1 MSQTKRVHLTK
12 LAQDKTPLFVHRLK
26 GTRKRDP
33 DQLAQLSAFERIQH
47 IVENVN
53 RFRSVEQRL
62 SALLCA
68 FVQDTPA
75 ARRGT
80 IYLSTARDHTFVIG
94 ATFPNRPEII
104 GTEIDAQGGY
114 VDAVAQ
120 VGSPALLSDVQQDTQ
135 QGDPRQTEG
144 RPVTQSALA
153 VPFTVGG
160 KTVGVLSLENGDRT
174 QAFTEDDLDFAVFLS
189 EHTALAVENARLIAT
204 QPKSGDWPS
213 LALSIIQSLA
223 QSISL
228 GVLLVTQDQ
237 RHVWGNP
244 AFCSLSGF
252 SQKELERNL
261 FRIHRSLAQRPD
273 RGEGSKDAQPQ
284 DLILTRQD
292 KSLCPVTAVFV
303 GLDTLGIRFA
313 DGYVGIFEDQSER
326 NTLER
331 ELLHLQRMS
340 TVGTLMS
347 GVAHE
352 LNSPLTAIVGFAELL
367 LTQEDIPV
375 DSCQDLRTITRQAKR
390 SIRVM
395 RELLDYVQLETKD
408 PTPIDIHFITQQLVR
423 FRMYALQASNLE
435 IKMDLVGPPP
445 YVLGNAQQLQQVLL
459 NLINNSEQACSSI
472 DTSCEL
478 WIRTETFADHKVR
491 ITVSDNGPGIST
503 ELFSR
508 VFEPFFTT
516 KPVESTGLG
525 LAVCQQIIAQHGGR
539 IWFES
544 DPSKGTTFFIDL
556 PLDDTS
562 GKQKHYN
569 PPQRDPQ
576 VCVLPARILVVDDE
590 KSISHLL
597 AKVLTRTGHH
607 VDTALDG
614 REALNKL
621 QKNVYDVVF
630 LDLKIPDLPGQ
641 AVYGWIKHNDAKLL
655 QRTVV
660 LTGDTLNA
668 DTISFLEQERV
679 AHLLKPFQ
687 LVDLRNMLDR
697 VWPG

>member
-12 LAQDKTPLFVHRLK
+12 LAPDKTPLFVHRLSGTEK
-26 GTRKRDP
+26 GAP
-33 DQLAQLSAFERIQH
+33 DQLAQLSAFERMQH

-68 FVQDTPA
+68 FIQDTPA

-135 QGDPRQTEG
+135 QGDPKQSEAHPATL
-144 RPVTQSALA
+144 SALA
-153 VPFTVGG
+153 LPFTVGG
-160 KTVGVLSLENGDRT
+160 KTVGVLSLENGDRA

-189 EHTALAVENARLIAT
+189 EHTALVVDNARLIAT
-204 QPKSGDWPS
+204 QPKSGDWPYS
-213 LALSIIQSLA
+213 ALSIIQSLA
-223 QSISL
+223 RSLSL
-228 GVLLVTQDQ
+228 GVLLVTHNP

-244 AFCSLSGF
+244 AFCKLSGF
-252 SQKELERNL
+252 AQRELGNNL
-261 FRIHRSLAQRPD
+261 FRIHRSLAQRSD
-273 RGEGSKDAQPQ
+273 QREGSKGAQSQ

-292 KSLCPVTAVFV
+292 KSLCPVAAVFV

-313 DGYVGIFEDQSER
+313 EGYVGIFEDQSTK
-326 NTLER
+326 NSLER

-347 GVAHE
+347 GAAHE

-367 LTQEDIPV
+367 LTREDIPV
-375 DSCQDLRTITRQAKR
+375 DSCQDLRTITRQAER

-395 RELLDYVQLETKD
+395 RELLDYVQLESKD
-408 PTPIDIHFITQQLVR
+408 PMPIDIHFITRQLVR
-423 FRMYALQASNLE
+423 FRKYALQASNVA

-459 NLINNSEQACSSI
+459 NLINNAEQACSSI
-472 DTSCEL
+472 DSSCEL
-478 WIRTETFADHKVR
+478 WIRTETFEGHKVR

-503 ELFSR
+503 ELRSH

-516 KPVESTGLG
+516 RPIESTGLG

-544 DPSKGTTFFIDL
+544 EPGKETTFFIDL
-556 PLDDTS
+556 PLDDTTA
-562 GKQKHYN
+562 KPKRDN
-569 PPQRDPQ
+569 PPQWDPQ
-576 VCVLPARILVVDDE
+576 DCVLPARILVVDDE

-597 AKVLTRTGHH
+597 AKVLTRNGHH
-607 VDTALDG
+607 VDVALDG

-621 QKNVYDVVF
+621 QKNVYDIIF
-630 LDLKIPDLPGQ
+630 LDLKIPGVSGQ
-641 AVYGWIKHNDAKLL
+641 AVYGWIKRNDAKLL

-687 LVDLRNMLDR
+687 LVELRNMLDR